1 MKFEEPLPSDS
12 FVTGYDQNPVVREAI
27 CKHNPCDSMAVT
39 SPSRTLTQRL
49 QFELHQGKRILMID
63 YSHCDVEQMK
73 DMIGITRTLIATQLP
88 NSVLTLS
95 DVTGA
100 IFNIE
105 VVEQL
110 KEMAKHNAPYV
121 RKGAL
126 VGVTGLQA
134 LIYQAVRT
142 FSKRN
147 IPIFSDKDEALK
159 YLLSD

>member
-1 MKFEEPLPSDS
+1 M
-12 FVTGYDQNPVVREAI
+12 V
-27 CKHNPCDSMAVT
+27 CDSMPVA

-49 QFELHQGKRILMID
+49 QFELHQGKRILVID
-63 YSHCDVEQMK
+63 YSHCGVEQMK
-73 DMIGITRTLIATQLP
+73 EMIGLTRTLMATQLP

-100 IFNIE
+100 IFNTE

-110 KEMAKHNAPYV
+110 KEMTRHNASYV
-121 RKGAL
+121 RKAAL

-134 LIYQAVRT
+134 LIYNVVQT

-147 IPIFSDKDEALK
+147 IPIFSSKEEALK
-159 YLLSD
+159 YLLAD